1 MRTFLPI
8 RLILLLVLVV
18 SSAAQAS
25 DERGKPTVR
34 PILLSEH
41 PNDGTHSIYVKGQV
55 ITTLR
60 FEQLVDASK
69 TKMIGWEGRLEP
81 LAVVRNKVILEPI
94 QDLNRDEGIP
104 LVVRLADGTEIPFLV
119 KPPWNKRDGE
129 WPPILDQQ
137 VDVFRDRESYAA
149 MHAALM
155 DALKKNDT
163 LAEENERYRKEEN
176 SVDHAYATLLVNG
189 QRKKTP
195 FRRRFV
201 YRPKNEDM
209 DMVVEV
215 FEGPGKAAALVT
227 LKNTYSGGP
236 WEFDAAYLTR
246 DFTHYTARPFALR
259 MDRATIVPGE
269 TGRIAVVADKS
280 AFLMDDGQLTDLA
293 LQIFRGDGLL
303 QVFVKLE
310 RTLVQN

>member
-1 MRTFLPI
+1 MA
-8 RLILLLVLVV
+8 ILMA
-18 SSAAQAS
+18 SSAVQAREVR
-25 DERGKPTVR
+25 DEPKVR
-34 PILLSEH
+34 SLLLSEH
-41 PNDGTHSIYVKGQV
+41 PNDGTHSIYVRGRV
-55 ITTLR
+55 VTTLR
-60 FEQLVDASK
+60 FEQLVDAS
-69 TKMIGWEGRLEP
+69 TTRMIGWEGRLEP

-104 LVVRLADGTEIPFLV
+104 LVVTLADGTEIPFLV
-119 KPPWNKRDGE
+119 KPPWSRRDGRS
-129 WPPILDQQ
+129 PNPDQQ
-137 VDVFRDRESYAA
+137 VDVFKSRESHAS

-155 DALKKNDT
+155 EALKQNDT

-201 YRPKNEDM
+201 YRPRNEDM

-227 LKNTYSGGP
+227 LQNTYHGGP
-236 WEFDAAYLTR
+236 WKFDGAYLTR

-269 TGRIAVVADKS
+269 TGRIAVVVDRS
-280 AFLMDDGQLTDLA
+280 AFLTDDGQFTDLA

-303 QVFVKLE
+303 QVVVKLE
-310 RTLVQN
+310 RTIVQK

>member
-1 MRTFLPI
+1 MRTLPLF
-8 RLILLLVLVV
+8 RYGLIAVLAA
-18 SSAAQAS
+18 SSVAQARH
-25 DERGKPTVR
+25 ERDQPTVR
-34 PILLSEH
+34 PIMLSEH
-41 PNDGTHSIYVKGQV
+41 PSNGTHSIYVKGRIV
-55 ITTLR
+55 TTLR
-60 FEQLVDASK
+60 FEQMIDASK

-94 QDLNRDEGIP
+94 HDLDRDEGIP
-104 LVVRLADGTEIPFLV
+104 LVVTLADGTEIPFLV
-119 KPPWNKRDGE
+119 KPPWSKRDGG

-137 VDVFRDRESYAA
+137 VDVFKDRGSHAS

-215 FEGPGKAAALVT
+215 FAGPGKAAALVT
-227 LKNTYSGGP
+227 LKNTYYGGP
-236 WEFDAAYLTR
+236 WEFDGAYLTR
-246 DFTHYTARPFALR
+246 DFTHATARPFALR
-259 MDRATIVPGE
+259 VDRATIVPGE

-280 AFLMDDGQLTDLA
+280 AFLTDDGQLADLA

-310 RTLVQN
+310 RTLVQK

>member
-1 MRTFLPI
+1 MRTPPLFGYG
-8 RLILLLVLVV
+8 LIVV
-18 SSAAQAS
+18 FVAASAAQAS
-25 DERGKPTVR
+25 DERDKPTVR
-34 PILLSEH
+34 PIMLSEH
-41 PNDGTHSIYVKGQV
+41 PRNGTQSIFVKGQV
-55 ITTLR
+55 VTTLR
-60 FEQLVDASK
+60 FEQPVDASK

-81 LAVVRNKVILEPI
+81 LAVVRNMVILEPI
-94 QDLNRDEGIP
+94 HDLDEDEGIP
-104 LVVRLADGTEIPFLV
+104 LVVTLAAGTEIPFLL
-119 KPPWNKRDGE
+119 KPPLSKRDGG
-129 WPPILDQQ
+129 WPPNLDQQ
-137 VDVFRDRESYAA
+137 VDVFKDRASYAS
-149 MHAALM
+149 MRAALM
-155 DALKKNDT
+155 DALKKNDS
-163 LAEENERYRKEEN
+163 LAEENDRYRKEEN

-209 DMVVEV
+209 DMIVEV
-215 FEGPGKAAALVT
+215 FEGTGKAAALIT
-227 LKNTYSGGP
+227 LKNTDYGGP
-236 WEFDAAYLTR
+236 WEFDGAYLAR

-280 AFLMDDGQLTDLA
+280 AFMMDDGQLTDLA

-310 RTLVQN
+310 RTLVQK

>member
-1 MRTFLPI
+1 MRTVPLFGYG
-8 RLILLLVLVV
+8 LIAVFVAT
-18 SSAAQAS
+18 SAAQAS
-25 DERGKPTVR
+25 GERDKPSVR
-34 PILLSEH
+34 PIMLSEH
-41 PNDGTHSIYVKGQV
+41 PNDGTHSIYVKGKV
-55 ITTLR
+55 VTTLR
-60 FEQLVDASK
+60 FEQPVDASK

-81 LAVVRNKVILEPI
+81 LAVVRNKVLLEPI
-94 QDLNRDEGIP
+94 YDLNRDEGIP
-104 LVVRLADGTEIPFLV
+104 LVVTLTDGTEIPFLV
-119 KPPWNKRDGE
+119 KPPWIKRDWGM
-129 WPPILDQQ
+129 PPIPDQQ
-137 VDVFRDRESYAA
+137 VDVFKDRESHAS
-149 MHAALM
+149 MHAALL
-155 DALKKNDT
+155 DAIKKNDT
-163 LAEENERYRKEEN
+163 LTEENERYRKEEN

-227 LKNTYSGGP
+227 LKNIYDGGP
-236 WEFDAAYLTR
+236 WEFDGAYLTR

-280 AFLMDDGQLTDLA
+280 AFLTNDGRITDLA

-310 RTLVQN
+310 RSLVQK

>member
-1 MRTFLPI
+1 MRTLPVFGYG
-8 RLILLLVLVV
+8 LIAVLVA

-25 DERGKPTVR
+25 DERDKPAVR
-34 PILLSEH
+34 PIMLSEH
-41 PNDGTHSIYVKGQV
+41 PTDGTHSVYVKGQV
-55 ITTLR
+55 VTTLR
-60 FEQLVDASK
+60 FEQTVDPSK

-94 QDLNRDEGIP
+94 RDLHRDEGIP
-104 LVVRLADGTEIPFLV
+104 LVVTLTDGTEIPFLV
-119 KPPWNKRDGE
+119 KPPWSKKDGG

-137 VDVFRDRESYAA
+137 VDVFKDRESYAS

-163 LAEENERYRKEEN
+163 LTEENERYRKEEN

-209 DMVVEV
+209 DMIVEV

-227 LKNTYSGGP
+227 LKNTYYGGP
-236 WEFDAAYLTR
+236 WEFDGAYLTR

-259 MDRATIVPGE
+259 MDRATIVPGQ

-280 AFLMDDGQLTDLA
+280 AFLTDDGQLTDLA

-310 RTLVQN
+310 RTLVQK

>member
-1 MRTFLPI
+1 MRSLQI
-8 RLILLLVLVV
+8 AGYGLIAILVA
-18 SSAAQAS
+18 SSAAQAR
-25 DERGKPTVR
+25 DERDKPRVR
-34 PILLSEH
+34 PIMLSEH
-41 PNDGTHSIYVKGQV
+41 PNDGTHSIYVKGNV
-55 ITTLR
+55 LTTLR

-69 TKMIGWEGRLEP
+69 TRMIGWEGRLEP

-94 QDLNRDEGIP
+94 HDLNRDEGIP
-104 LVVRLADGTEIPFLV
+104 LVVTLADGTEIPFLV
-119 KPPWNKRDGE
+119 KPPWSKRDEG
-129 WPPILDQQ
+129 WSPILDQQ
-137 VDVFRDRESYAA
+137 VDVFNDRESYAS

-155 DALKKNDT
+155 DALKQNDT
-163 LAEENERYRKEEN
+163 LAEANERYRKEEN

-227 LKNTYSGGP
+227 LQNTYHGGP
-236 WEFDAAYLTR
+236 WEFDGAYLSR
-246 DFTHYTARPFALR
+246 DFTHSTARPFALR

-269 TGRIAVVADKS
+269 TGRIAVVVDRS
-280 AFLMDDGQLTDLA
+280 AFLTDDGQLTDLA

-303 QVFVKLE
+303 QVVVKLE
-310 RTLVQN
+310 HTIVQK

>member
-1 MRTFLPI
+1 MRPLPLLGYG
-8 RLILLLVLVV
+8 LIAVLVA
-18 SSAAQAS
+18 SSGARAS
-25 DERGKPTVR
+25 DARDTPSVR
-34 PILLSEH
+34 PIMLSEH
-41 PNDGTHSIYVKGQV
+41 PTDGTHSVYVKGQV
-55 ITTLR
+55 VTTLR
-60 FEQLVDASK
+60 FEQPVDPSK
-69 TKMIGWEGRLEP
+69 TKMMGWEGRLEP

-94 QDLNRDEGIP
+94 RDLHRDEGIP
-104 LVVRLADGTEIPFLV
+104 LVVTLTDGTEIPFLV
-119 KPPWNKRDGE
+119 KPPWSKKDGG

-137 VDVFRDRESYAA
+137 VDVFKDRESFAA
-149 MHAALM
+149 MHAALR

-163 LAEENERYRKEEN
+163 LTEENERYRKEEN

-201 YRPKNEDM
+201 FRPKNEDM

-215 FEGPGKAAALVT
+215 FEGPGKAAALIT
-227 LKNTYSGGP
+227 LKNTYYGGP
-236 WEFDAAYLTR
+236 WEFGGAYLTR
-246 DFTHYTARPFALR
+246 DFTHHTARPFALR

-269 TGRIAVVADKS
+269 TGRIAVVADRS
-280 AFLMDDGQLTDLA
+280 AFLTDGGQLTDLA

-310 RTLVQN
+310 RTLLQK

>member
-1 MRTFLPI
+1 MLAVF
-8 RLILLLVLVV
+8 VA

-25 DERGKPTVR
+25 DERDKPTVR
-34 PILLSEH
+34 AIMLSEH
-41 PNDGTHSIYVKGQV
+41 PSDGTHSIYVKGQLV
-55 ITTLR
+55 TTLR
-60 FEQLVDASK
+60 FEQLVDASR
-69 TKMIGWEGRLEP
+69 TKMMGWEGRLEP
-81 LAVVRNKVILEPI
+81 LAVVRNKVLLEPI
-94 QDLNRDEGIP
+94 YDLNRDEGIP
-104 LVVRLADGTEIPFLV
+104 LVVTLADGTEIPFLV
-119 KPPWNKRDGE
+119 KAPWSKRDGG

-137 VDVFRDRESYAA
+137 VDVFKDRESYAA

-155 DALKKNDT
+155 RALKKNDT
-163 LAEENERYRKEEN
+163 LTEENERYRKEEN

-201 YRPKNEDM
+201 YRPKNQDM

-227 LKNTYSGGP
+227 LKNTYDGGP
-236 WEFDAAYLTR
+236 WEFDGAYLTR
-246 DFTHYTARPFALR
+246 DFTHSTARPFALR

-280 AFLMDDGQLTDLA
+280 AFMTDDGQLTDLA

-303 QVFVKLE
+303 QVYVKLE
-310 RTLVQN
+310 RTLVQK